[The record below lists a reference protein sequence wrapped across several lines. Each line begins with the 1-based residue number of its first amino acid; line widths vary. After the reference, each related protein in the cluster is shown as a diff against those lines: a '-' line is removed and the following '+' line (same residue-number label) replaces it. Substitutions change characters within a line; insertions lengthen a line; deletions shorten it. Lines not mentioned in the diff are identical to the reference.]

1 MKSINGKLFA
11 SLMQRCYDK
20 VDVRGYILEK
30 LGEAR
35 GEEILNELYGVYD
48 SPEDIDFDEL
58 PDAFVLKV
66 TQSSGFNIICP
77 DKAKLDREDAV
88 RRLAQWQ
95 RVSANAVNSFE
106 EGYVYNG
113 NPK

>member
-1 MKSINGKLFA
+1 MGDGSILRNPQAFSEKIYCLKSINGKLFT

-58 PDAFVLKV
+58 CACGDRVLRDV
-66 TQSSGFNIICP
+66 QHV
-77 DKAKLDREDAV
+77 E
-88 RRLAQWQ
+88 
-95 RVSANAVNSFE
+95 
-106 EGYVYNG
+106 
-113 NPK
+113 